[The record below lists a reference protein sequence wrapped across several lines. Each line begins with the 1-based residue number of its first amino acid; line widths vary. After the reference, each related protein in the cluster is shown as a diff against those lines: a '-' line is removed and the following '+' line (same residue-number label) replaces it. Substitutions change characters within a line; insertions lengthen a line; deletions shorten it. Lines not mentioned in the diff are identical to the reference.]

1 METDKIFVS
10 NSGAG
15 MEKALKETERFA
27 QYEKLSHKAGIHVRL
42 LAEEMLGRPLS
53 GNLLDLCV
61 FQN

>member
-27 QYEKLSHKAGIHVRL
+27 QYEKLSHKAAIL
-42 LAEEMLGRPLS
+42 LRHEARGTERCG
-53 GNLLDLCV
+53 
-61 FQN
+61 